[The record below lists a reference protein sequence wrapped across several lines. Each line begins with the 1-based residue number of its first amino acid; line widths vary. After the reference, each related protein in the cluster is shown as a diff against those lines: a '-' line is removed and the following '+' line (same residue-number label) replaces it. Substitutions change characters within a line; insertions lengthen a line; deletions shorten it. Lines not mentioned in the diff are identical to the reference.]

1 VGRSQR
7 SLQAEICEHSWSGKE
22 RGDLDCPSF
31 IFFEGGGNGGEEGEF
46 GELFVGAFVG
56 PDAQEAEFVA
66 VLEPERDLL
75 DGGLFEVVGQG
86 GTRRG

>member
-1 VGRSQR
+1 M
-7 SLQAEICEHSWSGKE
+7 
-22 RGDLDCPSF
+22 SF
-31 IFFEGGGNGGEEGEF
+31 ENGCDDGEEGELC
-46 GELFVGAFVG
+46 ELRVSAFVG
-56 PDAQEAEFVA
+56 PDAEEAEFVA